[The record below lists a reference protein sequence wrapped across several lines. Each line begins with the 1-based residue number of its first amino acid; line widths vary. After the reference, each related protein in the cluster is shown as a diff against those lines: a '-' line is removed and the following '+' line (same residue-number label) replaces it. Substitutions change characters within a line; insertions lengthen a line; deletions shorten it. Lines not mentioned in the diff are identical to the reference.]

1 MVYYMCISCGHL
13 ISAHIQYFFDF
24 WKKGLKIAKGQSESV
39 NRRTC
44 GTFTK
49 RNTTKRQ
56 TMIYKTLH
64 RKLQIEHSESHSKT
78 FRCPVR
84 VDKSCSTCGICRV
97 ALVKNSVICH
107 ERESDCVVVTTIGV
121 NEWLLFNANS
131 AIVLAISWREQ
142 VNFQWDDDE
151 VRFVL
156 DQHAELYVYSASS
169 LRQQSADRHVAPLGH
184 IILIPSQPVFALSP

>member
-1 MVYYMCISCGHL
+1 MSTILSIEQSLLVRCKNKWYVPIYYMGISCGHL
-13 ISAHIQYFFDF
+13 ISAHVQYFFVF
-24 WKKGLKIAKGQSESV
+24 LKERFKGQSESV

-97 ALVKNSVICH
+97 TLITHLVICH

-121 NEWLLFNANS
+121 NE
-131 AIVLAISWREQ
+131 
-142 VNFQWDDDE
+142 
-151 VRFVL
+151 
-156 DQHAELYVYSASS
+156 
-169 LRQQSADRHVAPLGH
+169 
-184 IILIPSQPVFALSP
+184 

>member
-1 MVYYMCISCGHL
+1 MSAILSIEQSLLVRCKQKWYAPIYYMGISCGHL
-13 ISAHIQYFFDF
+13 ISAHIQYFFVF

-84 VDKSCSTCGICRV
+84 VDKSCSKCGICRV
-97 ALVKNSVICH
+97 TLITNPVICH

-121 NEWLLFNANS
+121 NEWVSDCCLTL
-131 AIVLAISWREQ
+131 I
-142 VNFQWDDDE
+142 
-151 VRFVL
+151 
-156 DQHAELYVYSASS
+156 
-169 LRQQSADRHVAPLGH
+169 QQFFSYIMART
-184 IILIPSQPVFALSP
+184 I